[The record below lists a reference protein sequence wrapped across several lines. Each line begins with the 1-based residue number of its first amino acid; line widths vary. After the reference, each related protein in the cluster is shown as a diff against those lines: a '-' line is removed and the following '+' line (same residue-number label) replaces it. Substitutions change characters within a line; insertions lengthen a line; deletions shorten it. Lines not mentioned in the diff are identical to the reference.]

1 MTVIQAFYS
10 PTINELIEK
19 GFEYCKSDNSEL
31 LDSIK
36 YGDWKTAIY
45 VTEDGF
51 IDSFQGYSMDT
62 CYIITKMFELF
73 PDFLAVEESDF
84 IYRCAYIEGEDNSEK
99 CTLEECSDELKKNLL
114 DNIANYQNKQ
124 N

>member
-1 MTVIQAFYS
+1 
-10 PTINELIEK
+10 
-19 GFEYCKSDNSEL
+19 
-31 LDSIK
+31 
-36 YGDWKTAIY
+36 
-45 VTEDGF
+45 
-51 IDSFQGYSMDT
+51 
-62 CYIITKMFELF
+62 MFELF